1 MYFSKIKHIHV
12 CSAVGFLVVMATA
25 FKYFGIKSIKIPL
38 NLDIRS
44 TRSRVLNRNTYN
56 CLYIPIPLYLN
67 NYPITNKIDSIALKQ
82 KNMDSMRGYWTM

>member
-25 FKYFGIKSIKIPL
+25 LKYFGIKSIKIPL

-44 TRSRVLNRNTYN
+44 TRSRVLNRKTYN
-56 CLYIPIPLYLN
+56 CLCIPIPLYLN

-82 KNMDSMRGYWTM
+82 KNMDSMRVYWTM